1 MENGNAGNAAGMS
14 KRKLI
19 LLISVIVAVIALA
32 VAAVFITISILGSED
47 DPAPDGDRTSG
58 VYCSVGGKE
67 CELTLKESG
76 EFILRYG
83 EDVFAGVYLL
93 EGSSLTLD
101 FDKEGM
107 EDVAALL
114 DGGVVSL
121 TLDGAALRLIRKV
134 EYTVKFNT
142 GGGSELPDVNVMNG
156 HALTAPADPTRDGYL
171 FVGWYGDS
179 EFKKP
184 YTFSSD
190 VVTSDIT
197 LYARWIE
204 DTGVAEH
211 TVRFELGYG
220 IEELSPV
227 TTLAGR
233 VFGAPVPEREGF
245 DFLGWWISTDNDA
258 ARPSYQLTE
267 KTVLCS
273 DTTVFA
279 LWRQMGGT
287 ALEPVSVTVG
297 DDGIS
302 WTTVEGARSYT
313 VTLTDSVGTVL
324 ISRSVSTGG
333 VDVAFAD
340 YPAGAYRIEVVA
352 NSNTGAED
360 NSCAYYTYVN
370 KGLDKVSGIF
380 VSDGRVLVYGGVP
393 NAERYLVTV
402 VCGNAEHN
410 HTDFDNGDSKTFS
423 FANCPMTQE
432 GIRFTVTAVADGYLS
447 STSDELVYRPE
458 LGAVEGLVWDAEE
471 AVVSWSAVE
480 GAELYMVS
488 VLCGDKHHSHD
499 FISNGNKTYIDL
511 KGCLAGADGITV
523 RVYPVSE
530 GYASPSPTEITVNKT
545 AIRTPDGITVT
556 GTIAS
561 WRGVEGAA
569 GYEIEI
575 DGVVYTTEDTH
586 FDLCSVS
593 LGEIGSRIGIRVRA
607 MGEDPSAWSNILYCN
622 NGSAPGGLGYS
633 DGYLYWNYV
642 IGADGYEISVNGGE
656 IITVEGACRVPIRLD
671 KAGENILRLRFVKGE
686 DRSEWAT
693 VAVSAYTVVF
703 DTLGG
708 TAVQSVFAAEG
719 EHISLPL
726 TERVG
731 YEFISWYNVPGG
743 PAVNGKEIDER
754 FFTVSGD
761 TVLYAHYTPKK
772 YEIIY
777 NYGTGGTGSGS
788 VGTVEYEREY
798 SLEVPKAN
806 ELTVSFGGWF
816 EYPHGKGTQYTD
828 ATGKSLIPWDLTEG
842 KELHAF
848 WIDETLVFTP
858 VKVGGKAAYSVSAG
872 ARIALVAEVTVP
884 AYHNGLPVAMVD
896 GAAFSGCRALRVIN
910 LPSSIE
916 VISSLDPFG
925 GCDSLVSINV
935 YIPNGETEGRY
946 TSIDGVLFEH
956 APDGVALLRM
966 PEGRV
971 GEYAVPS
978 GTSEILA
985 AAFTSSSLTRVS
997 VCDDVRKIG
1006 NDAFRASSSLTSVTF
1021 ADSVTGEEQELVIGK
1036 RTFAFCTSLVNIT
1049 LPSRLAEI
1057 ELSKYYLNTSG
1068 GFTPS
1073 GDFAFVGCTSLE
1085 NIGVAKGSAT
1095 YKVIDG
1101 MIYSATDSLLYC
1113 PIAKEGAV
1121 RIPAGTQSIGAGA
1134 FVGCNGI
1141 TEVFIP
1147 STVTY
1152 VGEYAFT
1159 GTPFDKLTFGG
1170 KGFSSVT
1177 IGDRAFFRCEELSE
1191 VIFEPGGRTS
1201 VIGTG
1206 AFAGCA
1212 SLESFTITSSVTE
1225 IRDGAFEGCVALM
1238 SVGFEGGKGALE
1250 FGKNV
1255 FKGCVGLTT
1264 VNIPYNVSKI
1274 PGIFSGCTSLT
1285 EVRIDENNP
1294 YFVSHDGVVF
1304 TKDMTEIVYY
1314 PEGKGGE
1321 YTIPESVSSIAA
1333 GVFAANKSLTKLVI
1347 PNTVSY
1353 IGEEAFRDTD
1363 IGMIVFS
1370 GTEFAEELVVARAA
1384 FERARFEGYDFVL
1397 PAHTKHIGDYAFSE
1411 IFYKKI
1417 VLNEG
1422 VETLGS
1428 HAFYCPSNPDG
1439 APLVIPASVVSIGE
1453 YCFSG
1458 ETLASSYVT
1467 AHRFMTVVFTRTDS
1481 RLTEIGDYAF
1491 YKNARIAAVRLPD
1504 SVKTVGNY
1512 AFYECVG
1519 LTDLTL
1525 SSSLETIGAYA
1536 FAASA
1541 NTYQVPISTL
1551 SIPASVH
1558 TIGARAFEN
1567 CQLLSSVTFEGTA
1580 ASPDLTLGVAYR
1592 RSYETD
1598 GIEAFSIE
1606 RGNVFASCTSLLV
1619 VKLSPN
1625 VVALGDYSFAK
1636 AGSTG
1641 FRVEVPEDSRLA
1653 TVGAFCFY
1661 KSALTSFTVPP
1672 TVRNLDP
1679 IEEYGSLY
1687 NRTGIGDYAFAVSS
1701 GRLTEIVFL
1710 DDGSSYPLT
1719 IGYGAFENQSHLESI
1734 ELPARLTSYVGADGT
1749 AIPPL
1754 ANGALVFYGAR
1765 SLSKITARDGGAY
1778 RVEGGI
1784 LYTSDMKELV
1794 YCPAALSAD
1803 VSIPSVVVR
1812 INDYAFYG
1820 CSGITSVSF
1829 TGKSD
1834 LTSIGDYA
1842 FYACSSLKSIA
1853 LPSGVLTLGEG
1864 AFASATSLESITLS
1878 RALTEFDIATLEGCS
1893 ALKSVLVEAGNSA
1906 LISHGGVLYSAD
1918 GTSLILY
1925 PRGRD
1930 AREYTVRAG
1939 TLLIGDNAFAGNG
1952 YLEAVVLPVSLTD
1965 IGERAFFTC
1974 TALNTAPIPTS
1985 VESIGAY
1992 AFGNTVSLT
2001 GLEFVM
2007 GAGETLVI
2015 GDGAFMGSGVS
2026 SLVLPARLA
2035 YIGNIAFRSS
2045 KLSSLQFEDGAE
2057 HRLAEIGNHAFA
2069 GTLLVSVKFP
2079 SGLVSLGDGA
2089 FLGAFKLESVV
2100 FGEGLE
2106 SIGNEAFSSS
2116 SLKVISL
2123 PASLKTLG
2131 TSAFSGCAQLEAV
2144 AFAPGAQLEVIPTG
2158 CFLGCTSL
2166 KSVTVPRLVREIGGA
2181 KSNGAFEGC
2190 SALVS
2195 VVFESADFCTLI
2207 GDYAFFG
2214 CSALKGIDIP
2224 LTVGTLGNYAFGNCT
2239 SLSEITLHRGTVE
2252 LGDGLF
2258 SGCTSLASIEMN
2270 TGADRLGACT
2280 FENCLSLTHLYIPS
2294 GVTDIADDC
2303 FRGSSVE
2310 SFDIA
2315 KENKSFV
2322 SVSGIIYN
2330 SSRTAIVYFPP
2341 RFNSTTLIIPKEIV
2355 EIKNSNFRYCT
2366 GIKDVIF
2373 EEGGTSPLT
2382 IGSYAFDG
2390 CYQIRSVKLPERLVS
2405 IGSYAFR
2412 ECYGLNSITIP
2423 KNVTEIGYAAFSKCA
2438 KLYEVK
2444 NESPIENITKDTYL
2458 DYINLNSLIGAKV
2471 NVINGT
2477 EGSSVII
2484 REGDFAFTTV
2494 GGVKRLIGYYGFESE
2509 ITLPEG
2515 DYELA
2520 PYIFSHD
2527 ESVTRVIVPKGVG
2540 MGGSFMFE
2548 ECNNLEMILLM
2559 DEAVSDSYGSNWNNG
2574 RPYVTGFTGEEIT
2587 YTLMTGDAPSTEPIA
2602 SVYPIELP
2610 TPVRDGY
2617 VFMGWYVSPEL
2628 SGDAITGSY
2637 YASRSVTL
2645 YASFMEEDEY
2655 IERYLRGQSI
2665 EYAYGIESGITYTVD
2680 IRAKGAQNY
2689 FTITVDA
2696 GESWNIATPSG
2707 MGYHKLWIYDEDG
2720 EVILTYTSGVS
2731 DPEYEINYDH
2741 VFEDGGTYFIGVGYK
2756 DSKRNPG
2763 SFEITFTKGE

>member
-1 MENGNAGNAAGMS
+1 MENGNAGNRTEMS

-19 LLISVIVAVIALA
+19 LLISVIIAVIALA
-32 VAAVFITISILGSED
+32 VAAVFITISILGGED
-47 DPAPDGDRTSG
+47 DPTPDGDRTSG
-58 VYCSVGGKE
+58 VYCSVGGKA

-76 EFILRYG
+76 EFILTYG
-83 EDVFAGVYLL
+83 GDTLAGDYLL
-93 EGSSLTLD
+93 QGTSLTLD
-101 FDKEGM
+101 FDKEGLA
-107 EDVAALL
+107 DATGTLK
-114 DGGVVSL
+114 DGVVSL
-121 TLDGAALRLIRKV
+121 TLDGASLRLVRKV

-142 GGGSELPDVNVMNG
+142 GGGSALPDVKVMNG
-156 HALTAPADPTRDGYL
+156 QAATAPTDPTRDGYI
-171 FVGWYGDS
+171 FVGWYKDA

-184 YTFSSD
+184 YTFSAD
-190 VVTSDIT
+190 VVTADIT
-197 LYARWIE
+197 VYARWIE
-204 DTGVAEH
+204 DTGAAEH
-211 TVRFELGYG
+211 TISFELGYG
-220 IEELSPV
+220 AE
-227 TTLAGR
+227 TLAPAVTRAGR
-233 VFGAPVPEREGF
+233 IFGAPSPEREGF

-258 ARPSYQLTE
+258 ARLSYKMTE
-267 KTVLCS
+267 DTAFSS
-273 DTTVFA
+273 DATVFA
-279 LWRQMGGT
+279 LWREIGGT

-297 DDGIS
+297 DGGIS
-302 WTTVEGARSYT
+302 WTSVEGARSYT

-324 ISRSVSTGG
+324 LSRSVATGS
-333 VDVAFAD
+333 VDVAFSD
-340 YPAGAYRIEVVA
+340 YPAGIYRILVVA
-352 NSNTGAED
+352 NSNTGAQD

-370 KGLDKVSGIF
+370 KGLDKVGGMF
-380 VSDGRVLVYGGVP
+380 VSDGHVLVYGGVP

-410 HTDFDNGDSKTFS
+410 HTDFDNGDSRTFS
-423 FANCPMTQE
+423 FANCPMTEE

-458 LGAVEGLVWDAEE
+458 LDAVGGLVWDAEE
-471 AVVSWSAVE
+471 ATVFWDAVE

-488 VLCGDKHHSHD
+488 VLCGDAQHSHG
-499 FISNGNKTYIDL
+499 FVNIGNKTYIDL
-511 KGCLAGADGITV
+511 KGCSQGAGGITV
-523 RVYPVSE
+523 KVYPVSE
-530 GYASPSPTEITVNKT
+530 GYASPSPTEIAVDKT
-545 AIRTPDGITVT
+545 AVRTPDGITVE
-556 GTIAS
+556 GTLLS
-561 WRGVEGAA
+561 WIGVDGAA

-575 DGVVYTTEDTH
+575 GGTVYSTEECR
-586 FDLCSVS
+586 FDLSMLS
-593 LGEIGSRIGIRVRA
+593 LGSSVGIRVRA
-607 MGEDPSAWSNILYCN
+607 MGEEPSAWSNILYCS
-622 NGSAPGGLGYS
+622 NGSVADGLGYS
-633 DGYLYWNYV
+633 NGYLYWNYV
-642 IGADGYEISVNGGE
+642 IGADRYEVSVNGGE
-656 IITVEGACRVPIRLD
+656 IITVEGACRVPIRLN
-671 KAGENILRLRFVKGE
+671 KAGENILKLRFAVGE
-686 DRSEWAT
+686 ERSEWTT
-693 VAVSAYTVVF
+693 VTVNACAVVF

-708 TAVQSVFAAEG
+708 SVAESVFVAEG
-719 EHISLPL
+719 EHISLPV

-731 YEFISWYNVPGG
+731 YKFISWYNVPGG

-754 FFTVSGD
+754 FFTVTAD
-761 TVLYAHYTPKK
+761 TVLYAHYTPEK

-777 NYGTGGTGSGS
+777 NYGTDGSGSGS
-788 VGTVEYEREY
+788 VGIVEYEQDY
-798 SLEVPKAN
+798 VLEVPKAN

-816 EYPHGKGTQYTD
+816 EHPHGKGTQYTD

-858 VKVGGKAAYSVSAG
+858 VKVGGKDAYSVSAG

-896 GAAFSGCRALRVIN
+896 GAAFAGARALRVIN

-925 GCDSLVSINV
+925 GCDSLMSINV
-935 YIPNGETEGRY
+935 YIPSDGIEGRY

-956 APDGVALLRM
+956 APGGVALLRM
-966 PEGRV
+966 PEGRE
-971 GEYAVPS
+971 GEYAVPD
-978 GTSEILA
+978 GTTEILA

-997 VCDDVRKIG
+997 VCGDVRKIG
-1006 NDAFRASSSLTSVTF
+1006 NDAFRAAKSLTSVTF
-1021 ADSVTGEEQELVIGK
+1021 ADSLTGAGAELTIGK
-1036 RTFAFCTSLVNIT
+1036 RAFASCTSLVNIT
-1049 LPSRLAEI
+1049 LPSRLVEI
-1057 ELSKYYLNTSG
+1057 ELSKYYLNTRG
-1068 GFTPS
+1068 EFTPS
-1073 GDFAFVGCTSLE
+1073 GDFAFVGCSSLE
-1085 NIGVAKGSAT
+1085 NIGVAKGSST

-1113 PIAKEGAV
+1113 PVARAGEV

-1159 GTPFDKLTFGG
+1159 GISLGKLTFGG

-1177 IGDRAFFRCEELSE
+1177 VGDRAFYGCKELSE
-1191 VIFEPGGRTS
+1191 VVFEPGGRVS
-1201 VIGTG
+1201 VIGAGT
-1206 AFAGCA
+1206 FAGCT
-1212 SLESFTITSSVTE
+1212 SLDSFTITSSVTE
-1225 IRDGAFEGCVALM
+1225 IRDGAFEGCVALT

-1264 VNIPYNVSKI
+1264 VNIPENVSKI

-1294 YFVSHDGVVF
+1294 HFVSHEGVVF
-1304 TKDMTEIVYY
+1304 TKDMTEIIYY

-1321 YTIPESVSSIAA
+1321 YTIPDSVSTIAA

-1370 GTEFAEELVVARAA
+1370 GTEYAEELVIARAA
-1384 FERARFEGYDFVL
+1384 FERARFEGYDFTL
-1397 PAHTKHIGDYAFSE
+1397 PAHTRHIGDYAFSE

-1467 AHRFMTVVFTRTDS
+1467 AHRFMTVVFTNTDS

-1504 SVKTVGNY
+1504 SVRTVGNY
-1512 AFYECVG
+1512 AFYECIG
-1519 LTDLTL
+1519 LTDITL
-1525 SSSLETIGAYA
+1525 SRSLETIGAYA

-1541 NTYQVPISTL
+1541 NTYQVPISKL
-1551 SIPASVH
+1551 SIPAGVH

-1567 CQLLSSVTFEGTA
+1567 CQLLTSVTFEGTA

-1598 GIEAFSIE
+1598 GVEAFSIE
-1606 RGNVFASCTSLLV
+1606 RGNVFASCTRLLS

-1625 VVALGDYSFAK
+1625 VVALGDYSFAA
-1636 AGSTG
+1636 AGATG
-1641 FRVEVPEDSRLA
+1641 FKVEVPEDSRLA

-1661 KSALTSFTVPP
+1661 KSALTSFTVPAS
-1672 TVRNLDP
+1672 VRNLDP

-1710 DDGSSYPLT
+1710 KDANSYPLT
-1719 IGYGAFENQSHLESI
+1719 IGYGAFENQSRLESI
-1734 ELPARLTSYVGADGT
+1734 ELPARLASYVGADGT
-1749 AIPPL
+1749 VIPPL

-1765 SLSKITARDGGAY
+1765 SLSKITAQDGGAY
-1778 RVEGGI
+1778 TVDGGI

-1803 VSIPSVVVR
+1803 VSIPSTVVR

-1842 FYACSSLKSIA
+1842 FFGCSSLKSIA
-1853 LPSGVLTLGEG
+1853 LPSGVTTLGER
-1864 AFASATSLESITLS
+1864 AFASAASLESITLS
-1878 RALTEFDIATLEGCS
+1878 RALAELDIAALEGCT
-1893 ALKSVLVEAGNSA
+1893 ALKCVLVEAGNSA

-1918 GTSLILY
+1918 GSSLILY
-1925 PRGRD
+1925 PRGSD

-1939 TLLIGDNAFAGNG
+1939 TLAIGDNAFAGNVS
-1952 YLEAVVLPVSLTD
+1952 LEVVLLPASLTE
-1965 IGERAFFTC
+1965 IGEYSFFAC
-1974 TALNTAPIPTS
+1974 TALNTAVIPTS
-1985 VESIGAY
+1985 VESIGTY
-1992 AFGNTVSLT
+1992 AFGNTVALT

-2007 GAGETLVI
+2007 GDGEALVI

-2026 SLVLPARLA
+2026 SLILPARLA
-2035 YIGNIAFRSS
+2035 YIGSIAFRSS
-2045 KLSSLQFEDGAE
+2045 RLSSLRFEDAAE
-2057 HRLAEIGNHAFA
+2057 HRLSEIGNHAFA
-2069 GTLLVSVKFP
+2069 GTLLKSVEFP
-2079 SGLVSLGDGA
+2079 SGLITVGDGV
-2089 FLGAFKLESVV
+2089 FLGTGKLESVV

-2106 SIGNEAFSSS
+2106 SIGSEAFSSS

-2123 PASLKTLG
+2123 PASLKMLG
-2131 TSAFSGCAQLEAV
+2131 TSAFAGCTGLEAV
-2144 AFAPGAQLEVIPTG
+2144 VFAPGAQLEVIPEG

-2166 KSVTVPRLVREIGGA
+2166 KSITVPRLVRKIGGA
-2181 KSNGAFEGC
+2181 KGNGAFSGC
-2190 SALVS
+2190 SALLS
-2195 VVFESADFCTLI
+2195 VVFEGADFCTLI

-2214 CSALKGIDIP
+2214 CSALERIDIP
-2224 LTVGTLGNYAFGNCT
+2224 LTVGTLGNYAFGDCT

-2258 SGCTSLASIEMN
+2258 SGCTSLASVEMN
-2270 TGADRLGACT
+2270 TGADRLGART
-2280 FENCLSLTHLYIPS
+2280 FENCSSLSYLYIPS

-2303 FRGSSVE
+2303 FRGSAIE
-2310 SFDIA
+2310 IFDIA

-2341 RFNSTTLIIPKEIV
+2341 RFNSSTLVIPKEIV

-2390 CYQIRSVKLPERLVS
+2390 CYQIRSVSLPERLVS

-2438 KLYEVK
+2438 KLYEVR
-2444 NESPIENITKDTYL
+2444 NESSIENITKDTYL

-2477 EGSSVII
+2477 EGSSVIT

-2494 GGVKRLIGYYGFESE
+2494 GGVKRLIGYYGTESE
-2509 ITLPEG
+2509 IILPEG

-2527 ESVTRVIVPKGVG
+2527 ESITRVIVPKGVG

-2559 DEAVSDSYGSNWNNG
+2559 DEAVDDSYGSNWNNG
-2574 RPYVTGFTGEEIT
+2574 RPYFTGYTGEEIT
-2587 YTLMTGDAPSTEPIA
+2587 YTLMTGDAPTMEPIV

-2610 TPVRDGY
+2610 APSYDGY
-2617 VFMGWYVSPEL
+2617 VFMGWYDNPEL
-2628 SGDAITGSY
+2628 SGDALSGSC
-2637 YASRSVTL
+2637 YASHSVTL
-2645 YASFMEEDEY
+2645 YAFFMEESEY
-2655 IERYLRGQSI
+2655 IERYLRGQSM
-2665 EYAYGIESGITYTVD
+2665 EYAHAIESGITYTVD

-2689 FTITVDA
+2689 FTITADA
-2696 GESWNIATPSG
+2696 GESWNITTPKG

-2720 EVILTYTSGVS
+2720 EVLLTYTAGAS
-2731 DPEYEINYDH
+2731 DPDYEINYDH
-2741 VFEDGGTYFIGVGYK
+2741 VFEESGTYFIGVGYK